1 MLVKS
6 YGSTLQGIDAITI
19 TIEVNVSPGVQMFIV
34 GLPDNAVRESQQRI
48 FSAFENNKYKIPGK
62 KVIVNMAPANIR
74 KEGSYFDLPI
84 AVTILAATEQLVSEN
99 LSEFLIMGELSLD
112 GSLMPIRGALPM
124 ALKAKE
130 EGFKG
135 FILPRRNAKEAPA
148 IGGRPFASPRNEIN
162 NSCPQW
168 TGGRLQ
174 RRRSHWAARWQTG
187 RSRPCWPPALRCPP
201 QRSQRAALP

>member
-135 FILPRRNAKEAPA
+135 FI
-148 IGGRPFASPRNEIN
+148 
-162 NSCPQW
+162 
-168 TGGRLQ
+168 
-174 RRRSHWAARWQTG
+174 
-187 RSRPCWPPALRCPP
+187 
-201 QRSQRAALP
+201 